1 MSQFQTYLQL
11 GFEHISDLKGYDH
24 ILFIIA
30 LCAVYRVEQWKNIL
44 VLVTAFTVGHSIT
57 LALAALNVV
66 SFRPEI
72 IEFLIPVTIF
82 LTAVFNILNRE
93 PSEKKIRLNYFLALG
108 FGLIHGLGFSNFF
121 RSLLGKEESIVQPL
135 LAFNIGVELGQLIIV
150 AIILAIGYI
159 VMNFLNAKQRE
170 WNLVISGAAAGIAFI
185 LMTETA
191 FW

>member
-30 LCAVYRVEQWKNIL
+30 LCAVYKVEQWKNIV
-44 VLVTAFTVGHSIT
+44 VLVTAFTIGHSIT

-66 SFRPEI
+66 SFRSEV

-82 LTAVFNILNRE
+82 LTAMFNIFNRE

-121 RSLLGKEESIVQPL
+121 RSLLGKEDSIVEPL
-135 LAFNIGVELGQLIIV
+135 LAFNMGVELGQLIIV
-150 AIILAIGYI
+150 AIILAVAYTAMN
-159 VMNFLNAKQRE
+159 VMNAKQRE